1 MEQRPKTRTELEE
14 YRKQQLRKIGTEFM
28 EKHIKHHPH
37 IIEII
42 KPGLHNYSSYTSPY
56 IQNPK
61 VKTKT
66 ELENLRKSQALLINE
81 QTLNFNCKTLSERVE
96 ERERLRTS
104 NPIEISNHSKPPKNP
119 TSPEKLSNLESK
131 FSKRPLGVHG
141 GELPKFSDHLQEFWK
156 LRQGYVENP
165 SIGSREEP
173 SSRPISVFSRLR
185 SKTGSVDGEITRK
198 PGEMN
203 PFPGF
208 VPKEIEGFSMRP
220 SSRSRFVEEQLL
232 SSRPASELPSV
243 EIIKRIRPSTAIA
256 KSDPKSRPKTAATA
270 KSNEKG
276 IRSSG
281 FL

>member
-42 KPGLHNYSSYTSPY
+42 KPGLQNYSSYTSPY

-66 ELENLRKSQALLINE
+66 ELESLRRSQALLINE
-81 QTLNFNCKTLSERVE
+81 QTVNFNCKTLSERVE
-96 ERERLRTS
+96 EREKLRTANS
-104 NPIEISNHSKPPKNP
+104 IQTSKPPK
-119 TSPEKLSNLESK
+119 SPANSQQLSGFELK

-141 GELPKFSDHLQEFWK
+141 GELPKFSEHLQEFWK
-156 LRQGYVENP
+156 VKQGYVENP
-165 SIGSREEP
+165 SVGDRKEP
-173 SSRPISVFSRLR
+173 CSRPISVFSRLR
-185 SKTGSVDGEITRK
+185 SKAGSIDGDITRK
-198 PGEMN
+198 PGEIN

-208 VPKEIEGFSMRP
+208 VPKDIEGFATRP
-220 SSRSRFVEEQLL
+220 SSRSRFVDEQFL
-232 SSRPASELPSV
+232 SSRPSSGLAKETP
-243 EIIKRIRPSTAIA
+243 IKRIRPATAIA
-256 KSDPKSRPKTAATA
+256 KSDFKGRPKTAATA
-270 KSNEKG
+270 KSNEKSV
-276 IRSSG
+276 RSSG